1 MKNRSRLQRLET
13 GSRRAVE
20 MSSLLPGATINV
32 CVLSDGVASAQN
44 ATGFIHRISDVAN
57 VVPRTLRVSQE
68 EIATGDHHLI
78 RLAAKADL
86 LIVARQTDDDL
97 PDCVKEWLAAW
108 LKCRAPEL
116 EGALVA
122 LVANKYCAPDK
133 DSPLVAHLETFAAV
147 GNLAFFGGC
156 VGLSAS
162 THLPKL
168 PRKDLLDDADIHDE
182 EIFVKTHVPDELF
195 FCEHDS

>member
-1 MKNRSRLQRLET
+1 
-13 GSRRAVE
+13 

-32 CVLSDGVASAQN
+32 WVLSDCVASAQN

-57 VVPRTLRVSQE
+57 VVPRTLRLSQE
-68 EIATGDHHLI
+68 EIAAGDHHLL

-97 PDCVKEWLAAW
+97 PGCVKEWLATW
-108 LKCRAPEL
+108 LKCRAQGQ

-122 LVANKYCAPDK
+122 LVANKYCGPEQ

-147 GNLAFFGGC
+147 GKLAFFGGC
-156 VGLSAS
+156 VGLSGS

-182 EIFVKTHVPDELF
+182 EIFVKTLVPDDLF